1 MPQVRITKWVH
12 RQPLGKETQV
22 EGFIVWVDPV
32 HKLRLAESRTSPG
45 NYSGWRKTLTL
56 SKEVGKSINEPVCV
70 GKFHRLKVMTYRT
83 TGKIISVDH
92 QH

>member
-1 MPQVRITKWVH
+1 MVSPLPQGT
-12 RQPLGKETQV
+12 ETQV

-45 NYSGWRKTLTL
+45 NYGGWRKTLTL
-56 SKEVGKSINEPVCV
+56 SRETGKSINEQACV
-70 GKFHRLKVMTYRT
+70 GKFHRLKVMAYRT
-83 TGKIISVDH
+83 TGRILTVEH